1 MGPPPVMRILLLV
14 AVGGAALFCA
24 LAGRSSVVGIAHRF
38 FSAPRVLRWYPKRC
52 RQKLG
57 GTPIILSAA
66 AGGPGGWL
74 AGLTHGSADPV
85 PGSWRIQCSGHRIHR
100 GAAISTGR
108 SGSRSLTVLLH
119 LDLTILVCPETS
131 AEPSQDWRARLGAR
145 VDWAKK
151 SVPPRYCTQKLIDFW
166 PLAMVQGVAGWGI
179 GVLK

>member
-1 MGPPPVMRILLLV
+1 MP
-14 AVGGAALFCA
+14 
-24 LAGRSSVVGIAHRF
+24 
-38 FSAPRVLRWYPKRC
+38 
-52 RQKLG
+52 
-57 GTPIILSAA
+57 LSAA

-85 PGSWRIQCSGHRIHR
+85 PGSWRIQGSGHRIHR